1 MKKRILLVLL
11 TLVLALALVIPMAIP
26 VAAQGVT
33 TLNLKVVQGYEIF
46 AGIVSG
52 TDRYGATFVAQVAG
66 YDNDHITMYTGALT
80 VSTNYAGPAP
90 VPGGSNNLIGGSWT
104 LTLVQKGKTVGTIA
118 GIINCSGG
126 SVDWLPKAAPGVIA
140 GTDYGNVY
148 APITFVGISKTFA
161 GKTGTGT
168 FTGQDVHNSGV
179 YLFGIEVP
187 TVNGGLS
194 LTFK

>member
-33 TLNLKVVQGYEIF
+33 TLNLTVVQGYEIF
-46 AGIVSG
+46 AGIVNG
-52 TDRYGATFVAQVAG
+52 TNRYGATFVAQVAG

-80 VSTNYAGPAP
+80 VSTNYAGTAP
-90 VPGGSNNLIGGSWT
+90 VPGKYNNLIGGSWT
-104 LTLVQKGKTVGTIA
+104 LTLVQKGKTVGTII
-118 GIINCSGG
+118 GQINSSGG
-126 SVDWLPKAAPGVIA
+126 LVDWFPKAASGVTP

-148 APITFVGISKTFA
+148 APVTFMGISKTFA
-161 GKTGTGT
+161 GKTGYGL
-168 FTGQDVHNSGV
+168 FQGQDVHASGV

-187 TVNGGLS
+187 TVNGKLS